1 MKGTF
6 MKHYEQA
13 LQETDSRHLASF
25 RSGSAEEEK
34 SLQVFR
40 DFYRAF
46 SEDKIRGSLADLYSR
61 EAYFRD
67 GFREVRGIDAI
78 ESYFLSS
85 TESFHECT
93 FDIQDVAENGGNYY
107 FRWVMTLVLKRDKDN
122 PLRAVGMSHV
132 RFDDTGK
139 IIFHQDYWDT
149 SLVYEQVPL
158 LGRIIT
164 WIRSRI

>member
-1 MKGTF
+1 

-13 LQETDSRHLASF
+13 LQETDSRHVATLKP
-25 RSGSAEEEK
+25 GSAEEEK
-34 SLQVFR
+34 ALQAFR
-40 DFYRAF
+40 DFYRVF
-46 SEDKIRGSLADLYSR
+46 SGEKIRASLADLYSR
-61 EAYFRD
+61 DAYFRD
-67 GFREVRGIDAI
+67 GFREVRGVDAI

-93 FDIQDVAENGGNYY
+93 FHIQDVAENGGNYY
-107 FRWVMTLVLKRDKDN
+107 FRWVMTLVLKRDRDN
-122 PLRAVGMSHV
+122 PFQAVGMSHV

-149 SLVYEQVPL
+149 GIIYEKVPL

-164 WIRSRI
+164 WIRNRI